1 MAEEWVRIQA
11 KVNARPVQ
19 PAEGQYLKDV
29 DFREETLLPA
39 LAVSPDGCLKHLI
52 VAASVAISNCA
63 EFERGMKSIREI
75 WRKRTKRIDPMK
87 LGRQIRIS
95 LNRKVRAGEGAG
107 SSSTRFEAEVTSLER
122 AWLATEHRAA
132 KKRRV
137 RSDAGGPG
145 SRGPRKKRYVLPSH
159 LTHADIYQM
168 PDAVLRP
175 LGRSCARVL
184 LTPTARPN

>member
-1 MAEEWVRIQA
+1 MSLRKGAL
-11 KVNARPVQ
+11 P
-19 PAEGQYLKDV
+19 KDV
-29 DFREETLLPA
+29 DFREDTLLPA
-39 LAVSPDGCLKHLI
+39 LEMSREGCVKHLI
-52 VAASVAISNCA
+52 VAASLAISNCA
-63 EFERGMKSIREI
+63 EFERDMKSIREI
-75 WRKRTKRIDPMK
+75 WRKRTRKIDPKK

-95 LNRKVRAGEGAG
+95 LNHKTRAGEGAG

-159 LTHADIYQM
+159 LTHADIDQM
-168 PDAVLRP
+168 TDAFASA
-175 LGRSCARVL
+175 GAE
-184 LTPTARPN
+184 